1 MGDLDQSLVVR
12 AYDRRLAWVGV
23 LLIVV
28 GFLGHFFAARAIG
41 TYIYY
46 RDHIF
51 GFFLILLV
59 TGSIIAGL
67 GWRFWKGRKDIT
79 LLIIGVVQALFGIAI
94 YTMRFHIHRRRLHVL
109 QRSPLRSIHTFHQQ
123 PHRQGKFPRAGRDK
137 QGPYRRRQW

>member
-1 MGDLDQSLVVR
+1 
-12 AYDRRLAWVGV
+12 LAWLGA

-79 LLIIGVVQALFGIAI
+79 LFVIGVVQALIGIAI
-94 YTMRFHIHRRRLHVL
+94 YTMRFHI
-109 QRSPLRSIHTFHQQ
+109 S
-123 PHRQGKFPRAGRDK
+123 
-137 QGPYRRRQW
+137 